1 MLNCPID
8 WGDNF
13 YKGIEP
19 NEEWKHNV
27 MMARM
32 MMSENLCICSNA
44 TLELMR
50 LWEEYENLLFLKLPA
65 PREEAV
71 YLFSFIET
79 QEKQMNKVKGQLSS
93 EWNKKVVDILREELE
108 SMDRDQ
114 TKTFFESVATL
125 MANQVRELITKSVNA
140 YVDFFKRYKKDV
152 YPLPDEIVQR
162 EYDADTPFEDNFLIL
177 KLQVDNKSIQFQDRL
192 HVVQDDLVKIVN
204 MIVQQS

>member
-1 MLNCPID
+1 MNCPID

>member
-1 MLNCPID
+1 MNCPID

-71 YLFSFIET
+71 SLFSFIET
-79 QEKQMNKVKGQLSS
+79 QEKQMNKVKG
-93 EWNKKVVDILREELE
+93 
-108 SMDRDQ
+108 
-114 TKTFFESVATL
+114 
-125 MANQVRELITKSVNA
+125 
-140 YVDFFKRYKKDV
+140 
-152 YPLPDEIVQR
+152 
-162 EYDADTPFEDNFLIL
+162 
-177 KLQVDNKSIQFQDRL
+177 
-192 HVVQDDLVKIVN
+192 
-204 MIVQQS
+204 

>member
-152 YPLPDEIVQR
+152 YPLPDEIVATLL
-162 EYDADTPFEDNFLIL
+162 EMPSILISIMAWHPEPFSSLRASFS
-177 KLQVDNKSIQFQDRL
+177 VGTGSPA
-192 HVVQDDLVKIVN
+192 
-204 MIVQQS
+204 

>member
-79 QEKQMNKVKGQLSS
+79 QEKQMNKVKG
-93 EWNKKVVDILREELE
+93 
-108 SMDRDQ
+108 
-114 TKTFFESVATL
+114 
-125 MANQVRELITKSVNA
+125 
-140 YVDFFKRYKKDV
+140 
-152 YPLPDEIVQR
+152 
-162 EYDADTPFEDNFLIL
+162 
-177 KLQVDNKSIQFQDRL
+177 
-192 HVVQDDLVKIVN
+192 
-204 MIVQQS
+204 